1 MAVRHGTY
9 GFTSRISPNFFLA
22 SSVLTVGGTITSSP
36 AFDRVSKILRIVSR
50 LGLRRTGVSY
60 QPIDRG
66 GYTSLISGLERVNNT
81 ENLSCVTSSRG
92 RVGHDQADL
101 LGRVDDEHGADGEG
115 DALAVHILQILS
127 IDHVVEE
134 GDLALSICDNGE
146 LDLSRGDFVDVL
158 DPLLVGIKCVGTL
171 ERRAN

>member
-1 MAVRHGTY
+1 M
-9 GFTSRISPNFFLA
+9 
-22 SSVLTVGGTITSSP
+22 LTVGGTITSSP

-50 LGLRRTGVSY
+50 RCGGQGGGSY

-66 GYTSLISGLERVNNT
+66 GYTSLISGLERVNDP

-92 RVGHDQADL
+92 RVGQGQADL

-115 DALAVHILQILS
+115 DALAVHIFQILS

-134 GDLALSICDNGE
+134 GDLALSICDDWE
-146 LDLSRGDFVDVL
+146 FELSRGDFVDVL

-171 ERRAN
+171 DRRAN